1 MQNLEVQEKI
11 REIETKIFDNISLL
25 ELAQGYCIANFEK
38 SVEISTLQT
47 VLDILLKQQKELAK
61 DVDSI
66 AMA

>member
-1 MQNLEVQEKI
+1 MCDESVNMFVN
-11 REIETKIFDNISLL
+11 RYF
-25 ELAQGYCIANFEK
+25 CIKFVGWYEK